1 MITIVGCGG
10 PTALRYIQTSLQL
23 SMKSIYNTVYVYM
36 YVCVCVCVCVYAC
49 VCARARACVCVCV
62 CVCVCEQVYLSC
74 E

>member
-36 YVCVCVCVCVYAC
+36 YVCMCVCVCVYESILYMHVSA
-49 VCARARACVCVCV
+49 
-62 CVCVCEQVYLSC
+62 CVCEQVYLSC